1 MYSPLCNSSL
11 FHAPSLHI
19 CALCDV
25 KNLAA
30 APHFRNTASKQQA
43 VLPVEVS
50 NHIYSLHLQ
59 KYID

>member
-50 NHIYSLHLQ
+50 NHIYGLHL
-59 KYID
+59 